1 MLERLVEI
9 AGEFSMTGIFIR
21 LGVATLAGV
30 LIGFERGVKNKT
42 AGIKTHVLVCV
53 GAALCMVVGQY
64 TYLLIPESA
73 DITRIGSGVV
83 SGVGFLGVGTII
95 TGNHEVRGLT
105 TAAGLWA
112 CACIGLAAGIGYIE
126 GVFIALVFVM
136 FTLLVLRYVDRG
148 MTRLQKDFSL
158 YIEVDENHNVK
169 HLLHELRRLGVSY
182 TSVRFEKS
190 AAPGDGPIV
199 ILEVTTD
206 RLGQKDELLD
216 HLNELNY
223 VRYVEDIASA

>member
-1 MLERLVEI
+1 MFGGIV
-9 AGEFSMTGIFIR
+9 AAAAEFNLLGIFVR

-30 LIGFERGVKNKT
+30 LIGFERGVKNKV

-64 TYLLIPESA
+64 TYLQIPGSA

-112 CACIGLAAGIGYIE
+112 CACIGLAAGIGFIE
-126 GVFIALVFVM
+126 AVFVALVFVM
-136 FTLLVLRYVDRG
+136 FTLLVLQYIDQG
-148 MTRLQKDFSL
+148 MIKLQKDYSL
-158 YIEVDENHNVK
+158 YVEVDENHNVK
-169 HLLHELRRLGVSY
+169 HLLHALRKLGVVY

-199 ILEVTTD
+199 ILTVVTD
-206 RLGQKDELLD
+206 RVGQKDELLES
-216 HLNELNY
+216 LNDLDY